1 MINKEGGRKKA
12 KCFSC
17 HLSYF
22 PENAEGNSTS
32 AEDNSTNA
40 EDNSTNAEDN
50 STNAESNSSNAES
63 NSTNAEGCSTIA
75 EGNSTNAE
83 GYPISMLSAFCR
95 SSGVS
100 MPTVSMSVRP
110 TLIL

>member
-1 MINKEGGRKKA
+1 MIHKEGGRKKA

-22 PENAEGNSTS
+22 PENAEGNST
-32 AEDNSTNA
+32 
-40 EDNSTNAEDN
+40 
-50 STNAESNSSNAES
+50 NAESNSTNAES

-75 EGNSTNAE
+75 EGNTTNAE

>member
-1 MINKEGGRKKA
+1 MIHKEGGRKKA

-40 EDNSTNAEDN
+40 ESNSTNAEDN
-50 STNAESNSSNAES
+50 STNAES
-63 NSTNAEGCSTIA
+63 
-75 EGNSTNAE
+75 NSTNAE
-83 GYPISMLSAFCR
+83 GYPISMLSAFCK

>member
-40 EDNSTNAEDN
+40 EDNST
-50 STNAESNSSNAES
+50 NAES

>member
-1 MINKEGGRKKA
+1 MIHKEGDRKKA

-40 EDNSTNAEDN
+40 ESNST
-50 STNAESNSSNAES
+50 NAES
-63 NSTNAEGCSTIA
+63 NSTNAEGYSTNA
-75 EGNSTNAE
+75 EGCSTNAE

>member
-50 STNAESNSSNAES
+50 STNAESNS
-63 NSTNAEGCSTIA
+63 TNAEGC
-75 EGNSTNAE
+75 STNAE
-83 GYPISMLSAFCR
+83 GYPISMLSAFSK

>member
-1 MINKEGGRKKA
+1 MIHKEGGRKKA

-22 PENAEGNSTS
+22 PENAES
-32 AEDNSTNA
+32 
-40 EDNSTNAEDN
+40 NSTNAEDN
-50 STNAESNSSNAES
+50 STNAESNSTNAED
-63 NSTNAEGCSTIA
+63 NSTNAES
-75 EGNSTNAE
+75 NSTNAE
-83 GYPISMLSAFCR
+83 GYPISMLSAFSK

>member
-1 MINKEGGRKKA
+1 MIHKEGGRKKA

-40 EDNSTNAEDN
+40 ESNSTNAEDN
-50 STNAESNSSNAES
+50 STNAESNS
-63 NSTNAEGCSTIA
+63 TNAEGC
-75 EGNSTNAE
+75 STNAE

>member
-1 MINKEGGRKKA
+1 MIHKEGGRKKA

-40 EDNSTNAEDN
+40 ESNSTNAEDN
-50 STNAESNSSNAES
+50 STNAES

-83 GYPISMLSAFCR
+83 GYPISMLSAFSK

>member
-32 AEDNSTNA
+32 A

>member
-1 MINKEGGRKKA
+1 MIHEEGGRKKA

-40 EDNSTNAEDN
+40 E
-50 STNAESNSSNAES
+50 S
-63 NSTNAEGCSTIA
+63 NSTNAEGYSTNA
-75 EGNSTNAE
+75 EGYSTNAEGCSTNAE

>member
-1 MINKEGGRKKA
+1 MIHKEGGRKKA

-22 PENAEGNSTS
+22 PENAEGNST
-32 AEDNSTNA
+32 
-40 EDNSTNAEDN
+40 
-50 STNAESNSSNAES
+50 NAES
-63 NSTNAEGCSTIA
+63 NSTNAESNSTNAESNSTNVESNSSNA

-83 GYPISMLSAFCR
+83 DYPISMLSAFCR

>member
-1 MINKEGGRKKA
+1 MIHKEGGRKKA

-22 PENAEGNSTS
+22 PENAEGNSI
-32 AEDNSTNA
+32 
-40 EDNSTNAEDN
+40 NAEDN
-50 STNAESNSSNAES
+50 STNAESNS
-63 NSTNAEGCSTIA
+63 TNAEGYSTIA

-83 GYPISMLSAFCR
+83 GYPISMLSAFSK

>member
-1 MINKEGGRKKA
+1 MIHKEGGRKKA

-17 HLSYF
+17 HLSFF

-32 AEDNSTNA
+32 AEGNST
-40 EDNSTNAEDN
+40 
-50 STNAESNSSNAES
+50 NAES
-63 NSTNAEGCSTIA
+63 NSTNAESNSTIA
-75 EGNSTNAE
+75 EGCSTNAE
-83 GYPISMLSAFCR
+83 GYPISMLSAFSK

>member
-40 EDNSTNAEDN
+40 EDNSTNAESN
-50 STNAESNSSNAES
+50 STNAES

>member
-1 MINKEGGRKKA
+1 MIHKEGGRKKA

-22 PENAEGNSTS
+22 PENAEGNST
-32 AEDNSTNA
+32 
-40 EDNSTNAEDN
+40 
-50 STNAESNSSNAES
+50 NAES
-63 NSTNAEGCSTIA
+63 NSTNAESNSTNAESNSTNAESNSTNVESNSSNA

-83 GYPISMLSAFCR
+83 DYPISMLSAFCR

>member
-1 MINKEGGRKKA
+1 MIHKEGGRKKA

-22 PENAEGNSTS
+22 PENAGG
-32 AEDNSTNA
+32 
-40 EDNSTNAEDN
+40 N
-50 STNAESNSSNAES
+50 STNAESNSTNAES

-83 GYPISMLSAFCR
+83 GNSTNAESYPISMLSAFCR

>member
-1 MINKEGGRKKA
+1 MIHKEGGRKKA

-40 EDNSTNAEDN
+40 ESNSTNAEDN
-50 STNAESNSSNAES
+50 STNAESNS
-63 NSTNAEGCSTIA
+63 TNAEGC
-75 EGNSTNAE
+75 STNAE
-83 GYPISMLSAFCR
+83 GYPISMLSAFSK